1 METLNATYTMIY
13 KIYTRFRDERNE
25 LAALPWNKLE
35 PAILEESAAKFSK
48 EVKVLGQKKL
58 TNADQIQPYVK
69 LQKAVNGFLNSIP
82 QIAELNHGA
91 VKERHWEQ
99 IMRETGKDFGE
110 GEFNLKFIT
119 LAKVFELELD

>member
-48 EVKVLGQKKL
+48 EVKVLG
-58 TNADQIQPYVK
+58 
-69 LQKAVNGFLNSIP
+69 
-82 QIAELNHGA
+82 
-91 VKERHWEQ
+91 
-99 IMRETGKDFGE
+99 
-110 GEFNLKFIT
+110 
-119 LAKVFELELD
+119 